1 MKIRPSMRP
10 TAGEFAFAPTKGFFM
25 PKQITAE
32 TKFLIE
38 SLPENLRKLA
48 TESTEVGY
56 MSQMDFDAA
65 VEGDE
70 VPLAERDEVM
80 SFFQQDLGLEL
91 LESSVFSRYV
101 EKYDEDDEQA
111 KNDKSRD
118 LLNADAEQVDVNDED
133 YDHYAKQLMNSTTGG
148 LTLGVQDSVQ
158 SYLKQIGTVQLLTAL
173 GEVAIAQRIEAANR
187 LVVYGLCESPMTIR
201 AMLDWY
207 AQLLADEI
215 KLRYIVNL
223 EVMYSSDS
231 EKKSLAALSEAL
243 KSKGVDDVADLDD
256 EDLEDEELGDEEEEE
271 EEEDAEGEPGVRKED
286 TPRGTSGVP
295 IPVMEE
301 SLMPMV
307 LELFAKIK
315 RIFNQISNLQKLRLE
330 NLVKSAKL
338 DEALEKKYAKLRLE
352 LFEYVSK
359 IRLNDDRVEDIL
371 EKLTARNAL
380 LMGLEGKMLRLA
392 MAFKIKRE
400 DFLAEWTGNE
410 LNRNWVKKLARSKI
424 PAWTKFVAKHE
435 KDILKIQE
443 DITAIAY
450 ETGQPTAE
458 YKKVV
463 ELVRRGQA
471 EAARAKREMIEA
483 NLRLVIKF
491 AKKSANRGLGLDFSD
506 LVQDGNIGLMKAVD
520 KFDYRLG
527 NKFSTYATNWIQQ
540 GISRSIADQARTIR
554 IPVHMIDNIH
564 KIQKASRQFMHKYG
578 RSPTAEELSKIIYL
592 PVEKIHKA
600 MKVNLRP
607 ISLEAPVDSD
617 GDSSRIEIIADET
630 AKNPFVSAAQK
641 NLRKIVTQIL
651 SELDPKEETVIR
663 QRFGMSTNKTS
674 TLEEV
679 GEYIGVTRERIR
691 QIEQKALNKLKHP
704 TRARKLRSFLEE

>member
-1 MKIRPSMRP
+1 MAKKLDD
-10 TAGEFAFAPTKGFFM
+10 ATKL
-25 PKQITAE
+25 
-32 TKFLIE
+32 LID
-38 SLPENLRKLA
+38 SLPENLQKLA
-48 TESTEVGY
+48 TSAVEVGY
-56 MSQMDFDAA
+56 FSQMDFNAA
-65 VEGDE
+65 NEADE
-70 VPLAERDEVM
+70 VPSEEQEEVM
-80 SFFQQDLGLEL
+80 DFFTQDLGLEM
-91 LESSVFSRYV
+91 LETDNFSKNI
-101 EKYDEDDEQA
+101 EKYYADEDDEE
-111 KNDKSRD
+111 NRDKTRN

-133 YDHYAKQLMNSTTGG
+133 YEHFAKQLERSQTGN
-148 LTLGVQDSVQ
+148 LVLGVQDSVQ
-158 SYLKQIGTVQLLTAL
+158 SYLKQIGTVQLLTAA
-173 GEVAIAQRIEAANR
+173 GEVAIAQRIEAASR
-187 LVVYGLCESPMTIR
+187 LMVYGLCESPMTIR

-207 AQLLADEI
+207 QQLLNEDI
-215 KLRYIVNL
+215 RLRYIVNL

-231 EKKSLAALSEAL
+231 EQKSLAALSEAL
-243 KSKGVDDVADLDD
+243 KSKGVDDVDNLDDDDLDD
-256 EDLEDEELGDEEEEE
+256 LEESTASDDEDDEDEDEEDE
-271 EEEDAEGEPGVRKED
+271 DGIKKED

-307 LELFAKIK
+307 LDLFAKIK
-315 RIFNQISNLQKLRLE
+315 RVFNSMQKLQAKRLE
-330 NLVKSAKL
+330 NLLTSSKP
-338 DEALEKKYAKLRLE
+338 DEALEKKYAKMRLE

-359 IRLNDDRVEDIL
+359 IRLNDDRNAEIL
-371 EKLTARNAL
+371 EQLTKRDQL
-380 LMGLEGKMLRLA
+380 LMGLEGKLLRLA
-392 MAFKIKRE
+392 LANKIKRE
-400 DFLAEWTGNE
+400 DFLAEYVGNE
-410 LNRNWVKKLARSKI
+410 INRNWVKKMAKSKN
-424 PAWTKFVAKHE
+424 PAWVNFVKKHE
-435 KDILKIQE
+435 KDIVKIQD
-443 DITAIAY
+443 DITAIAE

-463 ELVRRGQA
+463 ELVRRGQT

-491 AKKSANRGLGLDFSD
+491 AKKSSNRGLGLDFSD

-564 KIQKASRQFMHKYG
+564 KIQRASRQFMHKYG
-578 RSPTAEELSKIIYL
+578 RNPTAEELSKIIYL
-592 PVEKIHKA
+592 PVDKIHKA
-600 MKVNLRP
+600 MKVNLKP
-607 ISLEAPVDSD
+607 ISLEAPVGTED
-617 GDSSRIEIIADET
+617 DSSRIEIIADET
-630 AKNPFVSAAQK
+630 AKNPFTSAAQK

-651 SELDPKEETVIR
+651 SELDPKEETVLR

-704 TRARKLRSFLEE
+704 TRARKLRSFLED